1 MNMSIRRTILASFAM
16 AAAGLA
22 SGAQAQAQAQA
33 QAGTTQNVKVVNVPK
48 VIVNN
53 THDKPVPVF
62 DVYQSNPGEQFFLEV
77 TAPLNRG
84 AISIGTV
91 PADRRYVVQHVSA
104 LCSSIPAAPLFV
116 ARISLLTAA
125 GARNEHVLVA
135 SPLINIGTGVGVS
148 WIGTPMTFEAGPGAL
163 LSFTGDTFNAGTV
176 GGSCGVTVSG
186 RSYPL

>member
-1 MNMSIRRTILASFAM
+1 MNISIRRTILASFAI
-16 AAAGLA
+16 AAAGVA
-22 SGAQAQAQAQA
+22 SGAEPQ
-33 QAGTTQNVKVVNVPK
+33 TTAAQNVKVVNVPR
-48 VIVNN
+48 VIVTN
-53 THDKPVPVF
+53 THDKPVPVY
-62 DVYQSNPGEQFFLEV
+62 DVRHSDPGEQFFLEV
-77 TAPLNRG
+77 TAGLNRG
-84 AISIGTV
+84 ATAIGTV
-91 PADRRYVVQHVSA
+91 PADRRYVVEHVSA

-135 SPLINIGTGVGVS
+135 SPLINIGTGVGVT